1 MLSAWLLAWVSA
13 GLSAW
18 LSAWLSAGLWLSL
31 GLIQWTD
38 LPWSNYQLLAF
49 LGASA

>member
-13 GLSAW
+13 G